1 VGGTDYGRDQANRV
15 LGFDT
20 DDILSLTARFW
31 EMHMDGIVIT
41 DIGSLILL
49 SIQYNLV
56 AGTIAPFARER
67 ADLQH
72 LMKKIMNF
80 DVS

>member
-1 VGGTDYGRDQANRV
+1 
-15 LGFDT
+15 
-20 DDILSLTARFW
+20 
-31 EMHMDGIVIT
+31 MDGIVIT

-56 AGTIAPFARER
+56 AGTIAPFTRER

-72 LMKKIMNF
+72 LVKKIMNF